1 MSDALAYPSGMPPH
15 VHRSDFP
22 ARESFLVDFKV
33 PFAEFRVLFVEFK
46 VLIVKFMLEFV
57 EFVALPVLFNETVLF
72 LLLLRSAAMQDEATM
87 KRHNTIAVANIFLV
101 ITRSPHPYLKSH
113 PLYKGISS
121 FQTQRSSA

>member
-1 MSDALAYPSGMPPH
+1 MPPH

-22 ARESFLVDFKV
+22 ARESFMVDFRV

-72 LLLLRSAAMQDEATM
+72 SLLLRSAAMQDEATM
-87 KRHNTIAVANIFLV
+87 KRHNPIAVANIFLV
-101 ITRSPHPYLKSH
+101 ITRSPGPYLNPTRYIKASRH
-113 PLYKGISS
+113 FRLSDQVPNSVPMPV
-121 FQTQRSSA
+121 